1 MKMSV
6 PSFNEI
12 LEKNQLIHGRLN
24 VKPADLEK
32 LYQTLKKDNDRLNK
46 KKAHYEEVIKL
57 NITKRNEIKSQV
69 KRNYESVQK
78 SFYPSPNKISL
89 LYKKQSKIY
98 YIKARFYWEGKQ
110 REVQV
115 GSIPHVIEIINSMIA
130 NKLFPNIK
138 KIKTK
143 KLTWEQII
151 KIPNLIVAIKEI
163 ASLKSQEYIL
173 RRLIQDKLMVMDM
186 IDDSIGKE
194 INITDIDEE
203 FHRVPA
209 NNKSDNMGINESEE
223 GVEWYNKWRRDNL

>member
-1 MKMSV
+1 MSV

-57 NITKRNEIKSQV
+57 NITKRNEIKFQV

-78 SFYPSPNKISL
+78 SFYPSQNKISL

-138 KIKTK
+138 TIKTK